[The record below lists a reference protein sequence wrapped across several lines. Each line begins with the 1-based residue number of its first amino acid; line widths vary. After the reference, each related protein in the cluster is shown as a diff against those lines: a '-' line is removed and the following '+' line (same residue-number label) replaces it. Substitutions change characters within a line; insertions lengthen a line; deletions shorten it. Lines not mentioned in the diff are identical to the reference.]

1 MHKKNVIDDPFCD
14 NCGETET
21 LVHFFFECAEVR
33 TFWDQLTRILN
44 SRLPPGKRIILTRSE
59 VIFGGIHCKLI
70 LTRVSFKTTSPCQ
83 KCKSMGRQNIIIVL
97 WLDVSTRK
105 MSSHHQHLVVD

>member
-1 MHKKNVIDDPFCD
+1 MTPAI
-14 NCGETET
+14 
-21 LVHFFFECAEVR
+21 
-33 TFWDQLTRILN
+33 
-44 SRLPPGKRIILTRSE
+44 RSE
-59 VIFGGIHCKLI
+59 YGRRRYLYTAVSEFNGLPSELRKLGYLSFKRELREHLHCKLI

-83 KCKSMGRQNIIIVL
+83 KCKGMGRQNIIIVL